1 LPLLPPQ
8 PPGAGGPKAPAGLI
22 HKMCFRPDSSRR
34 AEAWA
39 GKTGFMQA
47 TKAELWGKYLG
58 CMLGSA
64 LGDAIGELAFRFPE
78 EGRLRAAIAAA
89 PVLRYTDDTAM
100 AIGLAESLAER
111 GDLDPQHLGR
121 TFHRHFNREPWRGY
135 ASGPPTIFQSVEK
148 SGLTYEEAARNLFG
162 GQGSQG
168 NGAAMRV
175 APLGLFFHDA
185 PDLYDKAATSA
196 AVTHA
201 HPLAQDGA
209 AVQAA
214 AVAMVMHLNPH
225 KPFPRDAFL
234 RRMLRLAKTSE
245 IKERLSLV
253 RTLLKGKV
261 PGPEAARILGKSV
274 KIHESLPF
282 AIYAFLAQPHSFENC
297 LLGAVLS
304 GGDRDTL
311 GAMAGAI
318 SGAYLGVTAIT
329 ALWREKLE
337 NQGLIERLALALL
350 V

>member
-1 LPLLPPQ
+1 MQ
-8 PPGAGGPKAPAGLI
+8 
-22 HKMCFRPDSSRR
+22 
-34 AEAWA
+34 
-39 GKTGFMQA
+39 GK
-47 TKAELWGKYLG
+47 KEKLWGKYLG

-89 PVLRYTDDTAM
+89 PMLRYTDDTAM

-111 GDLDPQHLGR
+111 GDLDPHYLGR

-135 ASGPPTIFQSVEK
+135 AAGPPAIFQMVDQ
-148 SGLTYEEAARNLFG
+148 SGITYEEAARRLFDG
-162 GQGSQG
+162 EGSLG

-185 PDLYDKAATSA
+185 PDLYAKAAAAA

-209 AVQAA
+209 AVQAGT
-214 AVAMVMHLNPH
+214 VAMALHLDPR

-234 RRMLRLAKTSE
+234 RRILALAKTPE
-245 IKERLSLV
+245 IKEKLSLV
-253 RTLLKGKV
+253 RALLKGGVHGTK
-261 PGPEAARILGKSV
+261 AAAILGKSV
-274 KIHESLPF
+274 KVHESLPF
-282 AIYAFLAQPHSFENC
+282 ALYAFLAQPNSFEDC
-297 LLGAVLS
+297 LMVAVLS

-318 SGAYLGVTAIT
+318 SGAYLGATAIT

-337 NQGLIERLALALL
+337 NRDLIERLALALL
-350 V
+350 F

>member
-1 LPLLPPQ
+1 MQ
-8 PPGAGGPKAPAGLI
+8 GAKE
-22 HKMCFRPDSSRR
+22 K
-34 AEAWA
+34 
-39 GKTGFMQA
+39 
-47 TKAELWGKYLG
+47 LWGKYLG
-58 CMLGSA
+58 CMLASA

-78 EGRLRAAIAAA
+78 AGRLRAAIAAA

-111 GDLDPQHLGR
+111 GGLDPQHLGR
-121 TFHRHFNREPWRGY
+121 TFHRHFDREPWRGY
-135 ASGPPTIFQSVEK
+135 ASGPPTIFQMVEK
-148 SGLTYEEAARNLFG
+148 SALTYEEAARSLFG

-175 APLGLFFHDA
+175 AALGLFFHDA
-185 PDLYDKAATSA
+185 PNLYDQAVAAA
-196 AVTHA
+196 AVTHG

-214 AVAMVMHLNPH
+214 AVALALHLDPQ

-234 RRMLRLAKTSE
+234 RRLLTVTKTPE
-245 IKERLSLV
+245 IKEKLSLV

-261 PGPEAARILGKSV
+261 PGREAAEILGKSV

-282 AIYAFLAQPHSFENC
+282 ALYAFLAQPHSFEDC
-297 LLGAVLS
+297 LLAAVLN

-311 GAMAGAI
+311 GAMAGAL

-337 NQGLIERLALALL
+337 NQALIERLALALL

>member
-1 LPLLPPQ
+1 
-8 PPGAGGPKAPAGLI
+8 
-22 HKMCFRPDSSRR
+22 M
-34 AEAWA
+34 A
-39 GKTGFMQA
+39 GKTGFMQT
-47 TKAELWGKYLG
+47 TKAKLWSKYLG

-111 GDLDPQHLGR
+111 GGLDPPHLGR

-135 ASGPPTIFQSVEK
+135 ASGPPTIFQLVEK
-148 SGLTYEEAARNLFG
+148 SGLTYEAAARSLYG

-185 PDLYDKAATSA
+185 PDLYDQAVAAA
-196 AVTHA
+196 ALTHA

-214 AVAMVMHLNPH
+214 AVAMAVHLDPH
-225 KPFPRDAFL
+225 KPFPRDNFL

-245 IKERLSLV
+245 IKEKLSLV

-274 KIHESLPF
+274 RIDESLPF

-297 LLGAVLS
+297 LMGAVLS

-311 GAMAGAI
+311 GAMAGAL